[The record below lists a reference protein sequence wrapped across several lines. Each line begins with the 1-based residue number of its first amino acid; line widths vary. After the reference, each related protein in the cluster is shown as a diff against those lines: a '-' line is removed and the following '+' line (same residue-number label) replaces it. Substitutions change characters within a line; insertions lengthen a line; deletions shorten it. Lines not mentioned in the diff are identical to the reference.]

1 MQNKEQENL
10 SLEELYR
17 SARHLIIQE
26 DDYEYDDD
34 DADCTSIY
42 D

>member
-1 MQNKEQENL
+1 MQNMEKENL

-17 SARHLIIQE
+17 SVRKYVNQDE
-26 DDYEYDDD
+26 DNDYNDD